1 MEGLDDGR
9 KLLAEF
15 FSILLLAVSRRITG
29 KAAPSHDRWLQLAVR
44 ALARSDRTT
53 AQIERLL
60 VAKGASP
67 AQTRAAIGRL
77 ISLRYLDD
85 VTFAAR
91 WCDRRLARMPMG
103 RMRLQEELLATG
115 CPEHIVQATLRTTY
129 RKVSERDLA
138 MQVIAKAGLTHS
150 AQTVGRIARRLS
162 QRGFDE
168 DTIETV
174 MAPLMREGVREER
187 DSRDRRN

>member
-1 MEGLDDGR
+1 VKREASFVKREAQDRL
-9 KLLAEF
+9 
-15 FSILLLAVSRRITG
+15 SVSDRRTRDTLHASRFTG
-29 KAAPSHDRWLQLAVR
+29 VEQDRWLQLAVH

-60 VAKGASP
+60 TAKGASP
-67 AQTRAAIGRL
+67 AQIRAAVRRL

-85 VTFAAR
+85 VAFAAR
-91 WCDRRLARMPMG
+91 WADRRLARMPMG
-103 RMRLQEELLATG
+103 RARLQDELLATG
-115 CPEHIVQATLRTTY
+115 CPEHIVQTTLRTTY

-138 MQVIAKAGLTHS
+138 MQVLKMAGRASS
-150 AQTVGRIARRLS
+150 AQTLGRLARLLN

-174 MAPLMREGVREER
+174 MAPLMRDG
-187 DSRDRRN
+187 S